1 MNQIKI
7 ATIEEELEMGH
18 HHDGGDGVPQH
29 VNSPRFSGPM
39 TRRAQSFKRGG
50 SGASSCGNNNVGVS
64 AGDNNSGSSLRVHHE
79 IDLHLSPRSEI
90 ASGSG
95 PDLGFDSTALNRK
108 HQTYGQLRE
117 RVVKGLLRKPMG
129 SVVSDFSLREKKKL
143 GHWMFFVFCGVCLFM
158 GVFKICAT
166 GWFGSAIDGAA
177 SDQVPTFSK
186 QDFECVNLSIAC
198 LIYIY
203 HDNTRRNCPTPYP
216 ELIY

>member
-1 MNQIKI
+1 
-7 ATIEEELEMGH
+7 MGHHLH

-50 SGASSCGNNNVGVS
+50 SGGSSNNTHVGVS
-64 AGDNNSGSSLRVHHE
+64 GGDNNTGSSLRVHHE
-79 IDLHLSPRSEI
+79 IDLHLNSPRSEI

-95 PDLGFDSTALNRK
+95 PDLQTTGFDSALNRK

-129 SVVSDFSLREKKKL
+129 SVVSDFSLRERKKL

-158 GVFKICAT
+158 GVLKICAT

-177 SDQVPTFSK
+177 SDQVRF
-186 QDFECVNLSIAC
+186 CVSQFRINL
-198 LIYIY
+198 LFVGRM
-203 HDNTRRNCPTPYP
+203 T
-216 ELIY
+216 